1 MYSICISIPFNYR
14 GFQKSNKIYS
24 EYIPLFIYLCGFTT
38 LLNFNMRNFYT
49 FLFSILV
56 FTVSGQVDVTISAIQ
71 GGGNSSPYNGQNV
84 KTTGI
89 VTAVFVGSGTINGF
103 FMQDKTGDGNPS
115 TSDGIFVYSPNNT
128 TIEKGDEISITASVS
143 EYFNKTQ
150 LSNSS
155 NITVLSKGNTI
166 QPQKIIYDINN
177 WNWESYEGMLVE
189 FQQPLY
195 VNNNYYLEQRGELEL
210 GVRRKPVP
218 TNIALPLSSE
228 YAALVS
234 ENSLPPIILDDAFT
248 ATYVSPI
255 VFADEYGTRR
265 LGEKVDK
272 LQAVVDYANSKFVFY
287 PADEVRFFGNPR
299 NRMHD
304 DIGNYNLKVCGFNLE
319 FYLVQNYG
327 GGYGAAN
334 LDELNRQHAKIVDA
348 LYAIDADVYGLVEI
362 EQGQVALTKLVQA
375 LNAKSATNNYT
386 FINDGGTSTSSF
398 TKAAYLYRSDKVSP
412 VGNLTN
418 INTIVSNRKKIQG
431 FELKSNKEKFMF
443 SINHFKAK
451 SGCNNAGGK
460 DADQDDGQSCYN
472 YSRVQEAN
480 AVINAINAGKASYG
494 TENVLIMGDLN
505 AYAKED
511 PIQAF
516 VNKGYV
522 DLQQK
527 FHADSAYSYVY
538 RTETGYLDHAIAN
551 ESMAQQIT
559 GVTAFHI
566 NADELGVFGYDG
578 AKWDVGM
585 FRSSDHDP
593 IIVGIAL
600 GQSSNGNI
608 SDSSL
613 NVYPTVVTDL
623 LNIEVT
629 DRSVVQIYS
638 VSGIKLF
645 EKEIESREIS
655 LNSAGILPGAYI
667 LRVLYDGK
675 IHQQIIF
682 VK

>member
-1 MYSICISIPFNYR
+1 
-14 GFQKSNKIYS
+14 
-24 EYIPLFIYLCGFTT
+24 
-38 LLNFNMRNFYT
+38 MRNFYT

-56 FTVSGQVDVTISAIQ
+56 FTVSGQVDVTIPAIQ
-71 GGGNSSPYNGQNV
+71 GSGNSSPYNGQNV
-84 KTTGI
+84 KTNGV

-103 FMQDKTGDGNPS
+103 FMQDKTGDGNPG

-150 LSNSS
+150 LSNAS

-210 GVRRKPVP
+210 GVRRKPIP
-218 TNIALPLSSE
+218 TNIALPLSTE
-228 YAALVS
+228 YSALVN
-234 ENSLPPIILDDAFT
+234 ENSFPPIILDDAVT
-248 ATYVSPI
+248 TNYALPI
-255 VFADEYGTRR
+255 VFADENGTRR

-287 PADEVRFFGNPR
+287 PAGEVRFFGNPR
-299 NRMHD
+299 SRTHD

-319 FYLVQNYG
+319 YYLVQNYG
-327 GGYGAAN
+327 GQFGAAN
-334 LDELNRQHAKIVDA
+334 LDEFNRQHAKIVDA

-362 EQGQVALTKLVQA
+362 EQGQAALTKLVQA
-375 LNAKSATNNYT
+375 LNAKSGTNNYT
-386 FINDGGTSTSSF
+386 FINDGGNASGSY
-398 TKAAYLYRSDKVSP
+398 TKAAYLYRSDKVTP

-418 INTIVSNRKKIQG
+418 INTSVPNRKKIQG
-431 FELKSNKEKFMF
+431 FELKSNKEKFIF

-451 SGCNNAGGK
+451 SGCNSATGN
-460 DADQDDGQSCYN
+460 DADQGDGQSCYN
-472 YSRVQEAN
+472 YTRVLEAN
-480 AVINAINAGKASYG
+480 AVMNAINAGKGNYG
-494 TENVLIMGDLN
+494 TENVLVMGDLN

-511 PIQAF
+511 PIRAF
-516 VNKGYV
+516 VDKGYV
-522 DLQQK
+522 DLHQQ
-527 FHADSAYSYVY
+527 FHADSAYSYVF

-551 ESMAQQIT
+551 ESLAPQIT

-566 NADELGVFGYDG
+566 NADELPIYGYDQ

-608 SDSSL
+608 TDNSL
-613 NVYPTVVTDL
+613 NVYPTVVSDL
-623 LNIEVT
+623 LNIEVA

-645 EKEIESREIS
+645 EKEIENQEIS
-655 LNSAGILPGAYI
+655 IKNAGLLQGAYI